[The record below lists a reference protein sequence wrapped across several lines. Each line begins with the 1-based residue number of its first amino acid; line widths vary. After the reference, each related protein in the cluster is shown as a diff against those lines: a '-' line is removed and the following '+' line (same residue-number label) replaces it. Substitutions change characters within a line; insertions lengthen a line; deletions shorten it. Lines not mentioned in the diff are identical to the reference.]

1 MVKLVAPDN
10 AQGMLPTDAD
20 IESFA
25 CKIKVDVIRGD
36 VWDFVDIQAEP
47 FEENFGVEGEP
58 SGAELEAWIL
68 FLFENQDAGGEMRSY
83 PLEMQGSGESA
94 RSAADD
100 DNVMIHCSLS
110 VGTRPGFKVTFIML
124 VIFIKG
130 DVGERLIRNELFLFG
145 IFAGEIKV
153 GMPGA

>member
-1 MVKLVAPDN
+1 
-10 AQGMLPTDAD
+10 MLPTNAD
-20 IESFA
+20 LESFA

-36 VWDFVDIQAEP
+36 VGDFVDIQAQA
-47 FEENFGVEGEP
+47 FEQNLGVEGEP
-58 SGAELEAWIL
+58 SCAELEAWIL

-83 PLEMQGSGESA
+83 LLEMQGCGESA
-94 RSAADD
+94 GSAADD
-100 DNVMIHCSLS
+100 DEVMIHCSLS